1 MTEPRCQVFIKVLHA
16 IVDGKQNCEK
26 QTKIATT
33 DFDIYMILQLH
44 YDFHLFNKIRRIFA

>member
-1 MTEPRCQVFIKVLHA
+1 MTEPRCQVFIKVLHP
-16 IVDGKQNCEK
+16 IVEEKQNCEK